1 VAAEPLFDA
10 YVMVDW
16 SAASVPRLGKDS
28 IWICHLR
35 RVGGEPQQAASINV
49 PTRLEARARMLDML
63 AENVSANLSTLIG
76 FDFPFGY
83 SHGFA
88 ARLGLVGP
96 PWRAI
101 WELLASRI
109 EEKPENG
116 NNRFAVAAELNRQ
129 ISGGPAPF
137 WGCPKRDFGLSRFLQ
152 PTHHR
157 LHEVLG
163 LSEKRV
169 ADARTKGPQPVWKL
183 VGAGAVGSQA
193 LTGIP
198 IVHWLRN
205 HPSLA
210 GASVVWP
217 FETGLSVLRS
227 RERPSIVFAEVYP
240 SLIPSAPRDGEVK
253 DEAQV
258 RTIASYFARLDDAGG
273 LATLF
278 AGAADL
284 TAEERAR
291 VEAEE
296 SWILGVPR
304 GDDPS
309 ANDRKYVAHPTSPR
323 PSPPPRGGEGG
334 PAQRVG
340 EVGRRKPDTR
350 TASKSVQ
357 PRYEYL
363 RNPDEIYRE
372 SFARIRAEVDLSR
385 FPPELHPVALRL
397 IHAAGEPVLARDLVW
412 SDSAAA
418 AGRAA
423 LAAGAP
429 ILVDAAMV
437 RAGITARLL
446 PRRNPVL
453 CFLNDRRVPGLA
465 RRLGTTRSAAAVE
478 LWRPVLAGAVIAI
491 GNAPTA
497 LFHLLELIAAGA
509 PLPALVLGFPVGFVG
524 AAEAKAALAANPFGL
539 PFIALAGRRGGSA
552 LAATAVNA
560 LAGAPA

>member
-16 SAASVPRLGKDS
+16 SAATVPRLGKDS
-28 IWICHLR
+28 IWICHVR
-35 RVGGEPQQAASINV
+35 RVGGGLQPPALLNV
-49 PTRLEARARMLDML
+49 PTRLEARARLLEMLT
-63 AENVSANLSTLIG
+63 ANVSVDLSTLIG

-83 SHGFA
+83 SEGFA
-88 ARLGLVGP
+88 ARLGLGGA

-101 WELLASRI
+101 WELLADRI
-109 EEKPENG
+109 EEKPDND
-116 NNRFAVAAELNRQ
+116 NNRFEVAAELNRQ

-137 WGCPKRDFGLSRFLQ
+137 WGCPTQRAGEFLQ

-157 LHEVLG
+157 QHEVLG

-183 VGAGAVGSQA
+183 VGAGAVGGQA

-210 GASVVWP
+210 DASLVWP
-217 FETGLSVLRS
+217 FETGLSVLHP

-240 SLIPSAPRDGEVK
+240 SLIPSVPRDGEVK

-258 RTIASYFARLDDAGG
+258 RTIASYFAKLDEAGA
-273 LATLF
+273 LADLF
-278 AGAADL
+278 AGATDL

-291 VEAEE
+291 IETEE

-304 GDDPS
+304 GDISEESEPATPPSSFPRKRESTAVDP
-309 ANDRKYVAHPTSPR
+309 RF
-323 PSPPPRGGEGG
+323 RGGDEGG
-334 PAQRVG
+334 GSNRT
-340 EVGRRKPDTR
+340 EIDT
-350 TASKSVQ
+350 A
-357 PRYEYL
+357 RYSYV
-363 RNPDEIYRE
+363 RNPDDIYRE
-372 SFARIRAEVDLSR
+372 SFARIRAELDVSR
-385 FPPELHPVALRL
+385 FPPELHPVVLRL
-397 IHAAGEPVLARDLVW
+397 VHAAGEPALAQDFVW
-412 SDSAAA
+412 SDGAAA

-453 CFLNDRRVPGLA
+453 CFLDDRRVPRLA
-465 RRLGTTRSAAAVE
+465 KRLGTTRSAAAVE

-509 PLPALVLGFPVGFVG
+509 PRPALVLGFPVGFVG

-552 LAATAVNA
+552 LAAAAVNA

>member
-16 SAASVPRLGKDS
+16 SAAAVPRLGKDS

-35 RVGGEPQQAASINV
+35 RAGGDLQPAASINV
-49 PTRLEARARMLDML
+49 PTRLEARARLLEML
-63 AENVSANLSTLIG
+63 AANLAANVSTLIG

-83 SHGFA
+83 SEGFA
-88 ARLGLVGP
+88 ARLGLGGP
-96 PWRAI
+96 PWRAA

-116 NNRFAVAAELNRQ
+116 NNRFEVAAELNRQ

-137 WGCPKRDFGLSRFLQ
+137 WGCPTQAAGPFLQ

-157 LHEVLG
+157 QHDVLG
-163 LSEKRV
+163 LAEKRV

-198 IVHWLRN
+198 IVHWLRH

-210 GASVVWP
+210 EASVVWP
-217 FETGLSVLRS
+217 FETGLSVLHP
-227 RERPSIVFAEVYP
+227 REKPSIVFAEVYP
-240 SLIPSAPRDGEVK
+240 SLIPSVPRQGEVK

-258 RTIASYFARLDDAGG
+258 RTIAAYFAALDDAGA

-278 AGAADL
+278 AGPADL

-291 VEAEE
+291 IETEE

-304 GDDPS
+304 GDAPNADDS
-309 ANDRKYVAHPTSPR
+309 RLVAHPTSPTR
-323 PSPPPRGGEGG
+323 CVGPPSPPLRAGEGW
-334 PAQRVG
+334 G
-340 EVGRRKPDTR
+340 EVGSQRGSE
-350 TASKSVQ
+350 AEHMAYS
-357 PRYEYL
+357 YL
-363 RNPDEIYRE
+363 RNPDDIYLE

-385 FPPELHPVALRL
+385 FPLELQPVALRL
-397 IHAAGEPVLARDLVW
+397 VHAAGEPALAQDLVW
-412 SDSAAA
+412 SDGAAA

-423 LAAGAP
+423 LAAGAS
-429 ILVDAAMV
+429 IVVDAAMV

-446 PRRNPVL
+446 PRGNPVL
-453 CFLNDRRVPGLA
+453 CFLDDRRVAGLA
-465 RRLGTTRSAAAVE
+465 KRLGTTRSAAAVE

-509 PLPALVLGFPVGFVG
+509 PRPALVLGFPVGFVG

-539 PFIALAGRRGGSA
+539 PFIALVGRRGGSA
-552 LAATAVNA
+552 LAAAAVNA

>member
-16 SAASVPRLGKDS
+16 SAAAVPRLGKDS

-35 RVGGEPQQAASINV
+35 RVGSELQTPVSINV
-49 PTRLEARARMLDML
+49 PTRLEARAHLLDML
-63 AENVSANLSTLIG
+63 ATNVSAGLSTLIG

-88 ARLGLVGP
+88 ARLGLADP

-109 EEKPENG
+109 EEKPEND
-116 NNRFAVAAELNRQ
+116 NNRFEVAAGLNRQ

-137 WGCPKRDFGLSRFLQ
+137 WGCPTQKAGPFLQ
-152 PTHHR
+152 STHHR
-157 LHEVLG
+157 QHEVLG
-163 LSEKRV
+163 LAEKRV

-198 IVHWLRN
+198 IVHWLRH

-210 GASVVWP
+210 DASVVWP
-217 FETGLSVLRS
+217 FETGLSVLRP
-227 RERPSIVFAEVYP
+227 RQRPSIVFAEVYP
-240 SLIPSAPRDGEVK
+240 SLIPSVPRDGEVK

-258 RTIASYFARLDDAGG
+258 RTIASYFATLDDAGA
-273 LATLF
+273 LANLF

-291 VEAEE
+291 VETEE

-304 GDDPS
+304 GDAPNASDS
-309 ANDRKYVAHPTSPR
+309 GAAAHPTSPTR
-323 PSPPPRGGEGG
+323 CAGPPSPPLRGGEGW
-334 PAQRVG
+334 G
-340 EVGRRKPDTR
+340 EVGRRRDQVPTQPFPDPNPPYT
-350 TASKSVQ
+350 
-357 PRYEYL
+357 YL
-363 RNPDEIYRE
+363 RTPDDIYRE
-372 SFARIRAEVDLSR
+372 SFARIRAAVDLSR
-385 FPPELHPVALRL
+385 FPAELHPVVLRL
-397 IHAAGEPVLARDLVW
+397 VHAAGEPALAQDLVW
-412 SDSAAA
+412 SEGAAA

-429 ILVDAAMV
+429 ILVDAKMV
-437 RAGITARLL
+437 RAGIAARLL

-453 CFLNDRRVPGLA
+453 CFLDDRRVAGLA
-465 RRLGTTRSAAAVE
+465 RRLATTRSAAAVE

-509 PLPALVLGFPVGFVG
+509 PRPALVLGFPVGFVG

-539 PFIALAGRRGGSA
+539 PFVALAGRRGGSA
-552 LAATAVNA
+552 LAAAAVNA

>member
-16 SAASVPRLGKDS
+16 SAAAVPRLGKDS

-35 RVGGEPQQAASINV
+35 RVGSELQPPVSINV
-49 PTRLEARARMLDML
+49 PTRLEARARLLDML
-63 AENVSANLSTLIG
+63 ATNVSADLSTLIG

-83 SHGFA
+83 SQGFA
-88 ARLGLVGP
+88 ARLGLGGP

-116 NNRFAVAAELNRQ
+116 NNRFEVAAELNRQ
-129 ISGGPAPF
+129 ISDGPAPF
-137 WGCPKRDFGLSRFLQ
+137 WGCPKRDLGLGRFLQ

-157 LHEVLG
+157 RHEVLG

-198 IVHWLRN
+198 IVHWLRH

-210 GASVVWP
+210 DASVVWP
-217 FETGLSVLRS
+217 FETGLCCLRP
-227 RERPSIVFAEVYP
+227 RQRPSIVFAEVYP
-240 SLIPSAPRDGEVK
+240 SLIPPVPRDREVK

-258 RTIASYFARLDDAGG
+258 RTIASYFATLDDAGA
-273 LATLF
+273 LANLF

-291 VEAEE
+291 VETEE

-304 GDDPS
+304 GDGPNADDSRS
-309 ANDRKYVAHPTSPR
+309 AAHPTSPTR
-323 PSPPPRGGEGG
+323 CAGPPSPPLRGGEGW
-334 PAQRVG
+334 G
-340 EVGRRKPDTR
+340 EVGSRRGAEAEH
-350 TASKSVQ
+350 TA
-357 PRYEYL
+357 YTYL
-363 RNPDEIYRE
+363 RNPDDIYRE

-385 FPPELHPVALRL
+385 FPPELHPVVLRL
-397 IHAAGEPVLARDLVW
+397 VHAAGEPALALDLVW
-412 SDSAAA
+412 SDGGAAA
-418 AGRAA
+418 ARAA

-429 ILVDAAMV
+429 IVVDAAMV

-453 CFLNDRRVPGLA
+453 CFLDDRRVAGLA
-465 RRLGTTRSAAAVE
+465 KRLGTTRSAAAVE
-478 LWRPVLAGAVIAI
+478 LWRPVLAGAVVAI

-509 PLPALVLGFPVGFVG
+509 ALPALVLGFPVGFVG

-552 LAATAVNA
+552 LAAAAINA

>member
-16 SAASVPRLGKDS
+16 SAAAKPREGKDS

-35 RVGGEPQQAASINV
+35 RVGGDLQPAASINV
-49 PTRLEARARMLDML
+49 PTRLEARARLLDML
-63 AENVSANLSTLIG
+63 AANLAANLSTLIG

-83 SHGFA
+83 SEGFA
-88 ARLGLVGP
+88 ARLGLSGP
-96 PWRAI
+96 PWRVA

-116 NNRFAVAAELNRQ
+116 NNRFEVAAELNRQ

-137 WGCPKRDFGLSRFLQ
+137 WGCPTQAAGPFLQ

-157 LHEVLG
+157 QHEILG
-163 LSEKRV
+163 LAEKRV

-183 VGAGAVGSQA
+183 VGAGAVGGQA

-198 IVHWLRN
+198 IVHWLRH

-210 GASVVWP
+210 DASVVWP
-217 FETGLSVLRS
+217 FETGLSVLHP
-227 RERPSIVFAEVYP
+227 REKPSIVFAEVYP
-240 SLIPSAPRDGEVK
+240 SLIPSVPRKGEVK

-258 RTIASYFARLDDAGG
+258 RTIASYFATLDDAGT

-278 AGAADL
+278 AGPADL

-291 VEAEE
+291 IETEE

-304 GDDPS
+304 SDAPNVDDSRS
-309 ANDRKYVAHPTSPR
+309 AAHPTSPTR
-323 PSPPPRGGEGG
+323 CAGPPSPPLRGGEGW
-334 PAQRVG
+334 G
-340 EVGRRKPDTR
+340 EVGSRRGIETEH
-350 TASKSVQ
+350 TAYS
-357 PRYEYL
+357 YL
-363 RNPDEIYRE
+363 RNPDDIYRE

-397 IHAAGEPVLARDLVW
+397 VHAAGEPALAQDLVW
-412 SDSAAA
+412 SDGAAA

-429 ILVDAAMV
+429 ILADAAMV

-453 CFLNDRRVPGLA
+453 CFLDDRRVAGLA
-465 RRLGTTRSAAAVE
+465 KRLGTTRSAAAVE

-552 LAATAVNA
+552 LAAAAVNA

>member
-16 SAASVPRLGKDS
+16 SAAAVPRLGKDS

-35 RVGGEPQQAASINV
+35 RVGGDLQPAASINV
-49 PTRLEARARMLDML
+49 PTRLEARAGLLDML
-63 AENVSANLSTLIG
+63 AANLAANLSTLIG

-83 SHGFA
+83 SEGFA
-88 ARLGLVGP
+88 ARLGLGGP
-96 PWRAI
+96 PWRAS

-116 NNRFAVAAELNRQ
+116 NNRFEVAAELNRQ
-129 ISGGPAPF
+129 ISSGPAPF
-137 WGCPKRDFGLSRFLQ
+137 WGCPTQAAGPFLQ

-157 LHEVLG
+157 QHEVLG
-163 LSEKRV
+163 LAEKRV

-198 IVHWLRN
+198 IVHWLRH
-205 HPSLA
+205 HPCLADASL
-210 GASVVWP
+210 VWP
-217 FETGLSVLRS
+217 FETGLSVLHP
-227 RERPSIVFAEVYP
+227 REKPSIVFAEVYP
-240 SLIPSAPRDGEVK
+240 SLIPSVPRQGEVK

-258 RTIASYFARLDDAGG
+258 RTIAAYFASLDDAGA

-278 AGAADL
+278 GGPADL

-291 VEAEE
+291 IETEE

-304 GDDPS
+304 GDAPGAVSVGSERAAPLSSFPRKRESTAMDP
-309 ANDRKYVAHPTSPR
+309 RF
-323 PSPPPRGGEGG
+323 RGGDEGG
-334 PAQRVG
+334 G
-340 EVGRRKPDTR
+340 SYR
-350 TASKSVQ
+350 TECGAA
-357 PRYEYL
+357 PYTYL
-363 RNPDEIYRE
+363 RNPDDIYRE

-397 IHAAGEPVLARDLVW
+397 VHAAGEPALAQDLVW
-412 SDSAAA
+412 SDGAAA
-418 AGRAA
+418 SGRAA

-429 ILVDAAMV
+429 ILADAAMV

-453 CFLNDRRVPGLA
+453 CFLDDRRVAGLA
-465 RRLGTTRSAAAVE
+465 KRLGTTRSAAAVE

-524 AAEAKAALAANPFGL
+524 AAEAKAALAANTFGL

-552 LAATAVNA
+552 LAAAAVNA

>member
-16 SAASVPRLGKDS
+16 SAAAVPRLGKDS

-35 RVGGEPQQAASINV
+35 RVGGELQPPVSINV
-49 PTRLEARARMLDML
+49 PTRLEARARLLDAL
-63 AENVSANLSTLIG
+63 AANVSADLSTLIG

-83 SHGFA
+83 SQGFA
-88 ARLGLVGP
+88 ARLGLGGP

-116 NNRFAVAAELNRQ
+116 NNRFEVAAELNQR
-129 ISGGPAPF
+129 ISDQPAPF
-137 WGCPKRDFGLSRFLQ
+137 WGCPAQAAGPFLQ

-157 LHEVLG
+157 RHEVLR

-183 VGAGAVGSQA
+183 VGAGAVGGQA

-198 IVHWLRN
+198 IVHWLRH

-210 GASVVWP
+210 DASVVWP
-217 FETGLSVLRS
+217 FETGLSALPP

-240 SLIPSAPRDGEVK
+240 SLIPSVPRDGEVK
-253 DEAQV
+253 DAAQV
-258 RTIASYFARLDDAGG
+258 RTIAAYFATLDDAGA
-273 LATLF
+273 LANRF

-291 VEAEE
+291 IETEE

-304 GDDPS
+304 GD
-309 ANDRKYVAHPTSPR
+309 AHPTSPQ

-340 EVGRRKPDTR
+340 EVGRGRAGTR
-350 TASKSVQ
+350 PASEPMQ
-357 PRYEYL
+357 ARYTYL

-372 SFARIRAEVDLSR
+372 SFARIRAEVDLLR
-385 FPPELHPVALRL
+385 FPPELHPVVLRL
-397 IHAAGEPVLARDLVW
+397 VHAAGEAALAQDLVW
-412 SDSAAA
+412 SDGGAA

-453 CFLNDRRVPGLA
+453 CFLDDRRVAGLA
-465 RRLGTTRSAAAVE
+465 KRLGTTRSAAAVE
-478 LWRPVLAGAVIAI
+478 LWRPVLAGAVVAI

-509 PLPALVLGFPVGFVG
+509 PRPALVLGFPVGFVG
-524 AAEAKAALAANPFGL
+524 AAEAKAALAANSLGL

-552 LAATAVNA
+552 LAAAAVNA

>member
-1 VAAEPLFDA
+1 MAAEPLFDA

-16 SAASVPRLGKDS
+16 SAAAVPRKGKDS

-35 RVGGEPQQAASINV
+35 RVGGDLQPPVSINIS
-49 PTRLEARARMLDML
+49 TRLEARACLLDML
-63 AENVSANLSTLIG
+63 AANVSAGLSTLIG

-83 SHGFA
+83 SAGFA
-88 ARLGLVGP
+88 ARLGLGGP
-96 PWRAI
+96 PWRAV

-109 EEKPENG
+109 EEKPEND
-116 NNRFAVAAELNRQ
+116 NNRFEVAAALNRQ

-137 WGCPKRDFGLSRFLQ
+137 WGCPTQRAGEFLQ

-157 LHEVLG
+157 RHEVLA
-163 LSEKRV
+163 LAEKRV

-198 IVHWLRN
+198 IVHWLRH

-210 GASVVWP
+210 DASVVWP
-217 FETGLSVLRS
+217 FETGLSVLRP
-227 RERPSIVFAEVYP
+227 RQRPSVVFAEVYP
-240 SLIPSAPRDGEVK
+240 SLIPPVRRDGEVK
-253 DEAQV
+253 DAAQV
-258 RTIASYFARLDDAGG
+258 RTIAAYFATLDDAGA
-273 LATLF
+273 LASLF
-278 AGAADL
+278 AGAPDL
-284 TAEERAR
+284 TADERAR
-291 VEAEE
+291 IENEE

-304 GDDPS
+304 GDAPTEESEPAAPLSSFPRKRESTALDP
-309 ANDRKYVAHPTSPR
+309 RF
-323 PSPPPRGGEGG
+323 RGGDEGG
-334 PAQRVG
+334 G
-340 EVGRRKPDTR
+340 SNR
-350 TASKSVQ
+350 TEIDAA
-357 PRYEYL
+357 RYTYV

-372 SFARIRAEVDLSR
+372 SFARIRAELDLSR
-385 FPPELHPVALRL
+385 FPPELLPVVLRL
-397 IHAAGEPVLARDLVW
+397 VHAAGEPALAQDLVW
-412 SDSAAA
+412 SDGAAA

-429 ILVDAAMV
+429 ILADAAMV

-453 CFLNDRRVPGLA
+453 CFLDDRRVAGLA
-465 RRLGTTRSAAAVE
+465 KQLGTTRSAAAVE
-478 LWRPVLAGAVIAI
+478 LWRPVLAGAVVAI

-509 PLPALVLGFPVGFVG
+509 PRPALVLGFPVGFVG
-524 AAEAKAALAANPFGL
+524 AAEAKSALSANPFGL

-552 LAATAVNA
+552 LAAAAVNA

>member
-1 VAAEPLFDA
+1 MAAAPLFDA

-16 SAASVPRLGKDS
+16 SAASVPRKGKDS

-35 RVGGEPQQAASINV
+35 RVAGELEQAASVNI
-49 PTRLEARARMLDML
+49 PTRLEARARLLDML
-63 AENVSANLSTLIG
+63 AANVSADLSTLIG

-83 SHGFA
+83 SHAFA
-88 ARLGLVGP
+88 ARLGLAGP
-96 PWRAI
+96 PWRAM

-109 EEKPENG
+109 EEKPEND

-137 WGCPKRDFGLSRFLQ
+137 WGCPKRDPSLGQFLQ

-157 LHEVLG
+157 LHEALG

-198 IVHWLRN
+198 IVHWLRS

-210 GASVVWP
+210 GVSEVWP
-217 FETGLSVLRS
+217 FETGLSVLRPRS
-227 RERPSIVFAEVYP
+227 RPSIVFAEVYP
-240 SLIPSAPRDGEVK
+240 SLIPSVPRDGEVK

-258 RTIASYFARLDDAGG
+258 RTIAAYFARLDDAGA
-273 LATLF
+273 LATQF
-278 AGAADL
+278 AGPADL
-284 TAEERAR
+284 TEEERAR
-291 VEAEE
+291 VETEE

-304 GDDPS
+304 SDAPNVDHRGS
-309 ANDRKYVAHPTSPR
+309 EAYPTSPQ
-323 PSPPPRGGEGG
+323 PSPPLRGGEGG

-340 EVGRRKPDTR
+340 EVGRRTQGTR
-350 TASKSVQ
+350 TASE
-357 PRYEYL
+357 PMRARYDYL
-363 RNPDEIYRE
+363 HNPDDIYRE

-385 FPPELHPVALRL
+385 FPPELHAVALRL
-397 IHAAGEPVLARDLVW
+397 IHAAGEPALAQDLVW
-412 SDSAAA
+412 SDGAAA

-437 RAGITARLL
+437 RAGISARLL
-446 PRRNPVL
+446 PRRNRVL

-478 LWRPVLAGAVIAI
+478 LWRPAVAGAVIAI

-497 LFHLLELIAAGA
+497 LFHLLELIAAGV
-509 PLPALVLGFPVGFVG
+509 PPPALVLGFPVGFVG
-524 AAEAKAALAANPFGL
+524 AAEAKAALAANSFGL
-539 PFIALAGRRGGSA
+539 PFIVLAGRRGGSA
-552 LAATAVNA
+552 LAAATVNA